1 MISHFS
7 LVFVFPQWKTW
18 LAIRSRPGPTA
29 SISWR
34 TSSLCITKQT
44 MRTTEDHREPSA
56 GLERKRE
63 RELTILF
70 IPCPTTIN
78 IWIHVYVLHMWKKN
92 FKRHSNKSSVFIFVF
107 FWLISFHVWVCVRGC
122 WSLSTIYH
130 SWMYRYL
137 LHMIHLCII
146 SYLHYTTRCAESKTM
161 LKKMTEL
168 FYMLGVYY
176 IQLPVVKRFLCR
188 T

>member
-1 MISHFS
+1 MYMFYTCEKKISND
-7 LVFVFPQWKTW
+7 
-18 LAIRSRPGPTA
+18 IPT
-29 SISWR
+29 
-34 TSSLCITKQT
+34 KV
-44 MRTTEDHREPSA
+44 P
-56 GLERKRE
+56 
-63 RELTILF
+63 F
-70 IPCPTTIN
+70 I
-78 IWIHVYVLHMWKKN
+78 
-92 FKRHSNKSSVFIFVF
+92 IFVF
-107 FWLISFHVWVCVRGC
+107 FRLISCHVWVCVRGC

-188 T
+188 TWLYWLFIVLVFRWSSLPKYTQCPNTFRFPWISSRSNRH